1 VHSEISDNIQAKLAE
16 NIGGVTQLNFDKK
29 NTQLRFD
36 KNIKKKKPSW
46 NTVLTPTR
54 RQKPTHKSPT
64 AAGMRKY
71 NRSATLK
78 KRHPR

>member
-1 VHSEISDNIQAKLAE
+1 LTKKAQL
-16 NIGGVTQLNFDKK
+16 GVEEKKIKK
-29 NTQLRFD
+29 NTSQ
-36 KNIKKKKPSW
+36 

-71 NRSATLK
+71 NRSMQ
-78 KRHPR
+78 